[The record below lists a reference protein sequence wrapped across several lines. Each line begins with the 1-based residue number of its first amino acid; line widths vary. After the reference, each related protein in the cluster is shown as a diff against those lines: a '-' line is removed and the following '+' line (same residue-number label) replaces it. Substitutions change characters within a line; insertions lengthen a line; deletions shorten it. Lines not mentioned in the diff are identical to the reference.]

1 MDITQDGSHPPFRGD
16 EFTPARDPALREPK
30 AEVAYH
36 RTGSQKDGLEEQD
49 LTQHYEVLQE
59 LGDCY
64 TSVGNDTQAQRCYEK
79 AASLGPDEPGPY
91 VGLGVVA
98 LQKNLLDDA
107 EIAFRVAC
115 RLDANCAKAYA
126 GLAMVAQQRA
136 DYKHAFEMYLKC
148 LELDVDNLT
157 ALLGL
162 FQTSCKMNS
171 FAEIIHYLEVYLNMH
186 PGDTSVMLSLAAL
199 YMKDGRFEQSKKILL
214 DILTLDPANKD
225 AANLL
230 EEVEHSL
237 AQIREE
243 TPFCGPCN
251 KSQNGT
257 QAGV

>member
-1 MDITQDGSHPPFRGD
+1 MDITQEGFQFATDG
-16 EFTPARDPALREPK
+16 K
-30 AEVAYH
+30 M
-36 RTGSQKDGLEEQD
+36 GLQENVIQEHSS
-49 LTQHYEVLQE
+49 TQHYEVLQE

-64 TSVGNDTQAQRCYEK
+64 SSVGNGAQAQRCYEK
-79 AASLGPDEPGPY
+79 AASLEPDEPGPY

-136 DYKHAFEMYLKC
+136 DHEQAFEMYLKC
-148 LELDVDNLT
+148 LELDTDNLT

-162 FQTSCKMNS
+162 FQTSCQMGS
-171 FAEIIHYLEVYLNMH
+171 FEKIIHYLEMYLKMH
-186 PGDTSVMLSLAAL
+186 PGDTSVMFSLAAL
-199 YMKDGRFEQSKKILL
+199 YIKDGQLEQSKKVLL
-214 DILTLDPANKD
+214 DILTLDGSHKD

-237 AQIREE
+237 ARARQGNQRRV
-243 TPFCGPCN
+243 
-251 KSQNGT
+251 
-257 QAGV
+257 GVG

>member
-1 MDITQDGSHPPFRGD
+1 MDIIQDSSDF
-16 EFTPARDPALREPK
+16 E
-30 AEVAYH
+30 AY
-36 RTGSQKDGLEEQD
+36 RKTESQKNSVDEQD

-64 TSVGNDTQAQRCYEK
+64 TSVGNDAQAQRCYEK

-98 LQKNLLDDA
+98 LQKNILDDA

-148 LELDVDNLT
+148 LELDADNLT

-171 FAEIIHYLEVYLNMH
+171 FAEVIHYLEVYLNMH
-186 PGDTSVMLSLAAL
+186 PGDTSVMLSLSAL

-214 DILTLDPANKD
+214 DILTLDPPNKD
-225 AANLL
+225 AVNLL

-237 AQIREE
+237 AQIRQGSA
-243 TPFCGPCN
+243 FCN
-251 KSQNGT
+251 KSQNTT